1 MGKIRVTQVKSAIKR
16 TARQKKTMEALGI
29 RKLHQTI
36 EVEATPQ
43 IRGMVAK
50 VLHLVEVEEV
60 AGKPASSK

>member
-1 MGKIRVTQVKSAIKR
+1 MGKNKITQIKSAIKKPV
-16 TARQKKTMEALGI
+16 RQKRTLEALGI

-43 IRGMVAK
+43 ILGMVQK

-60 AGKPASSK
+60 K

>member
-1 MGKIRVTQVKSAIKR
+1 MGKIKVTQIKSAIKKPV
-16 TARQKKTMEALGI
+16 RQKRTLEALGL

-50 VLHLVEVEEV
+50 VSHLVVVEEV
-60 AGKPASSK
+60 K

>member
-1 MGKIRVTQVKSAIKR
+1 MGKIKVTQVKSAIKKPV
-16 TARQKKTMEALGI
+16 RQKRTLEALGL

-50 VLHLVEVEEV
+50 VSHLVVVEEV
-60 AGKPASSK
+60 K

>member
-1 MGKIRVTQVKSAIKR
+1 MGKIKVTQVKSAIKKPV
-16 TARQKKTMEALGI
+16 RQKRTLEALGL

-50 VLHLVEVEEV
+50 VAHLVEVVESQKSES
-60 AGKPASSK
+60 P